1 MAGMSC
7 TDDGGR
13 GRIRPASRLV
23 ATVADLLAMHIQ
35 NGHPLDSAEVADL
48 FLSLARGIDYAVANN
63 EIPSRARDLPFLLKQ
78 VLRRMNDSSL
88 QAVAMVL
95 MISVKNACKIG
106 WFLDHDATD
115 LLTLAKEIGKIF
127 STMEDINAEPHY
139 PLPNVPKIMSRYYPR
154 LRMGHV
160 LASLEVKPGYGAFVI
175 DFHITRSMVSPAQKH
190 ICLFVAQTDN
200 MDTSSCIVTPP
211 QVNFL
216 LNGKGVWGRINVS
229 MDNGPQ
235 LPTNVIAMLRYGI
248 NLLQVVGQFNGNYV
262 IIIAFMSVIST
273 SGIPEL
279 QEYIQPVAV
288 TSDSDLEIIEGQ
300 ARISLNCP
308 ISFRRINIPVKG
320 HLCKHH
326 QCFDYGNFIEIN
338 SRRPSWRCP
347 HCNQSVCNPDIRIDQ
362 NMVKILREV
371 GENVVDVIIS
381 PDGSWKPVVESIDHA
396 EQLYDATQ
404 SNWQENTKQCESVRF
419 SSIAADAVD
428 LTMGE
433 DNDDDSPSNFRTED
447 MKPLW
452 DDLQGFSA
460 AEKIVSPGVN
470 STVEADQIISAHRE
484 DNLRTGVLL
493 TPSSVSDGLAP
504 PTTSLN
510 AHSNVGFPRST
521 FSFMSSPVLT
531 DAVSPSPY
539 RETLDVHR
547 ETQVPIPLL
556 QNQHFD
562 PSNLQL
568 QQSRLGSL
576 IASNEYGRLAS
587 IPRHL
592 TRNPIAVQALPAQD
606 QLPRL
611 AQHTRLMPT
620 GATSTG
626 SQTTSFM
633 TPSVE
638 GFDAVNGVTER
649 DLQFS
654 RSLMSSFPGQS
665 VQRVGGLPN
674 LRTTQ
679 AMNEPRNIVHP
690 SIHVQSVQ
698 RQQRS
703 GGSQVTGSVPNRQ
716 SPHAAA
722 AQQTV
727 QVSRSPP
734 SVPVQLR
741 PARTGTAFSV
751 GMVAEQLRTA
761 GEQRRNILGTAWST
775 PRPDASAALPTDEN
789 WRPSGRMRG
798 SLTGEAYSAALSQF
812 MLQPT
817 QPTQAP
823 LPPTSLPSNLPGG
836 LPAFRLFPSSSNEHN
851 AAPSQT
857 EPQPRMRPQG
867 GGSSGT
873 LPEWTPRMP

>member
-1 MAGMSC
+1 M
-7 TDDGGR
+7 
-13 GRIRPASRLV
+13 
-23 ATVADLLAMHIQ
+23 
-35 NGHPLDSAEVADL
+35 
-48 FLSLARGIDYAVANN
+48 
-63 EIPSRARDLPFLLKQ
+63 
-78 VLRRMNDSSL
+78 
-88 QAVAMVL
+88 
-95 MISVKNACKIG
+95 
-106 WFLDHDATD
+106 
-115 LLTLAKEIGKIF
+115 
-127 STMEDINAEPHY
+127 
-139 PLPNVPKIMSRYYPR
+139 
-154 LRMGHV
+154 
-160 LASLEVKPGYGAFVI
+160 
-175 DFHITRSMVSPAQKH
+175 
-190 ICLFVAQTDN
+190 
-200 MDTSSCIVTPP
+200 
-211 QVNFL
+211 
-216 LNGKGVWGRINVS
+216 
-229 MDNGPQ
+229 
-235 LPTNVIAMLRYGI
+235 
-248 NLLQVVGQFNGNYV
+248 
-262 IIIAFMSVIST
+262 
-273 SGIPEL
+273 
-279 QEYIQPVAV
+279 
-288 TSDSDLEIIEGQ
+288 
-300 ARISLNCP
+300 
-308 ISFRRINIPVKG
+308 
-320 HLCKHH
+320 
-326 QCFDYGNFIEIN
+326 
-338 SRRPSWRCP
+338 
-347 HCNQSVCNPDIRIDQ
+347 
-362 NMVKILREV
+362 

-404 SNWQENTKQCESVRF
+404 SNWQENTKQCESVRL

-452 DDLQGFSA
+452 DDLQGFSS

-484 DNLRTGVLL
+484 DNLWTGVLL

-504 PTTSLN
+504 PTTSSN

-633 TPSVE
+633 APSVE

-654 RSLMSSFPGQS
+654 RSLMSSFPVSGQS

-679 AMNEPRNIVHP
+679 AMNEPRNNVHP
-690 SIHVQSVQ
+690 SIHVQSMQ

-798 SLTGEAYSAALSQF
+798 SLTGEAYSAALNQF

-857 EPQPRMRPQG
+857 EPQPRLRPQG